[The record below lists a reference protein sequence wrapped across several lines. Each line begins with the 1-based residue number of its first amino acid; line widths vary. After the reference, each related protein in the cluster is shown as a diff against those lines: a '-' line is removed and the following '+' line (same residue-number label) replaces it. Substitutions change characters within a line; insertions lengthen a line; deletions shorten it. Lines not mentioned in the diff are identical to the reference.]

1 MQTTIDGHA
10 RSVYHSI
17 RMSATDLSPREA
29 IDLFVAQRLNGMYL
43 LRIFAAWR
51 SWIVPGEEV
60 ATHLALRPIVLG
72 DAEPELWLF
81 SDPDAVAAARGQPGA
96 ETLAGSLITASGA
109 AIFAALTDNIAS
121 VKLNP
126 FAGTDLYYTRAQFAR
141 LREWAEIVEV
151 ERALANVLRTGEGL
165 DIIRNFGG
173 YFVAVNREG
182 LQGLVLVP
190 DDKGRRLAAVFTAR
204 DALEAYLD
212 EYGSPD
218 SLPLGMA
225 GAQLFT
231 TLRRMPLDGFIVN
244 PEGPAAYGFAMAF
257 AGLVM
262 RGVEQG

>member
-1 MQTTIDGHA
+1 MTA
-10 RSVYHSI
+10 V
-17 RMSATDLSPREA
+17 DLSPREA
-29 IDLFVAQRLNGMYL
+29 IELFVSQRLNGMYL
-43 LRIFAAWR
+43 PRIFAAWR
-51 SWIVPGEEV
+51 SWIVPAEEDP
-60 ATHLALRPIVLG
+60 TLLSLRPIVLG

-81 SDPDAVAAARGQPGA
+81 SDADALAAAQAQPGA
-96 ETLAGSLITASGA
+96 ESLAGSLITASGA
-109 AIFAALTDNIAS
+109 AIFAALTDNLAS

-126 FAGTDLYYTRAQFAR
+126 FTGADVYYTRAQFPR
-141 LREWAEIVEV
+141 LREWAQIVGV
-151 ERALANVLRTGEGL
+151 ERALAAVLRTGEGL
-165 DIIRNFGG
+165 DIIRNFSG

-182 LQGLVLVP
+182 LQGLALVP

-218 SLPLGMA
+218 SLPLGMT

-231 TLRRMPLDGFIVN
+231 ALRRMPLDGFIVN

-257 AGLVM
+257 AVLVM